1 MKGLLQGMSFFI
13 TAAVLMTGCMGSR
26 EAVGT
31 KALQDTAKTGRGEI
45 FSSRAGVP
53 YKAVIA
59 HRGASYYAPESTEQ
73 AYILARQMGA
83 EYLEIDLQRTRDGV
97 LIASHCNDLSQKSN
111 ILDVFPGRAKN
122 RMSDFTLAELKSLD
136 AGSWFNDRFPGRAR
150 SSFVNAKIS
159 TLEEVIN
166 IAEGKLANGQP
177 DPNDNGNRPGL
188 YIETKV
194 ATFFPG
200 IEKDLYELL
209 KKRGWLATSVKKAP
223 AGFDPAKNVGVQF
236 TTGRTILQ
244 TFEPE
249 SLPLLNKYMPE
260 TPKCFLLWLYTKQ
273 EAMDWGSEK
282 VDQFAPDA
290 NLAKTYGPLRKDEP
304 LNQAEGETYAQF
316 SAKWEILSEENYR
329 MWLKWAKDNGALAVG
344 PGTRLAGYNDP
355 EKGDQSYMDLID
367 PWFNET
373 AHDMGML
380 VHAYTLDETVDMAR
394 ANASGVDGMFTN
406 RPDVLL
412 RFYGK
417 TLHAGLEE
425 IFTAYGW

>member
-1 MKGLLQGMSFFI
+1 MKRLSQAVSFLI
-13 TAAVLMTGCMGSR
+13 TVAVLATGCVGNR
-26 EAVGT
+26 EAAGT
-31 KALQDTAKTGRGEI
+31 KALQDTAKAGRREI
-45 FSSRAGVP
+45 LSSKAGVP
-53 YKAVIA
+53 HKAVIA

-83 EYLEIDLQRTRDGV
+83 EYLEIDLQRTKDGV

-111 ILDVFPGRAKN
+111 ILDVFPDRAKN
-122 RMSDFTLAELKSLD
+122 RMSDFTLEEVKRLD
-136 AGSWFNDRFPGRAR
+136 AGSWFNGKFPDRAR
-150 SSFVNAKIS
+150 SAFVNARIS
-159 TLEEVIN
+159 TLEEVLN

-223 AGFDPAKNVGVQF
+223 AGFDPAKNVGIQF
-236 TTGRTILQ
+236 TRGRTILQ

-260 TPKCFLLWLYTKQ
+260 TPKCFLLWLYTEQ
-273 EAMDWGSEK
+273 EALDWGSEK
-282 VDQFAPDA
+282 VDQSVPGAD
-290 NLAKTYGPLRKDEP
+290 LSKTYGPLRKDEP
-304 LNQAEGETYAQF
+304 LAQAEGESYAQF
-316 SAKWEILSEENYR
+316 SAKWEMLSEENYR
-329 MWLKWAKDNGALAVG
+329 MWLQWAKDNGALAVG
-344 PGTRLAGYNDP
+344 PGTRLSGYNDP

-367 PWFNET
+367 PWFNNL
-373 AHDMGML
+373 AHEMGLL
-380 VHAYTLDETVDMAR
+380 VHAYTLDETVDMDR
-394 ANASGVDGMFTN
+394 ANANGVDGIFTN
-406 RPDVLL
+406 RPDVLIQ
-412 RFYGK
+412 FYGK

-425 IFTAYGW
+425 IFSTYGW